1 MTPEPDEDAAL
12 SQSLRAS
19 RQLHD
24 APETVIQRALQIF
37 QTRAAPLATAAA
49 AAPASGLLKRL
60 AATLSFDSAGLS
72 AVAAGLRA
80 TASSSA
86 ATRQLL
92 YATEGRDVDLR
103 LTTTDDGASFV
114 VSGQVLGP
122 DVSGVA
128 VLSWAGGEAT
138 AAWNELAEFRFDP
151 VGPGLCQLTLRADG
165 WELLLPPLHLRQGD

>member
-1 MTPEPDEDAAL
+1 MNLEPDEDTTL

-37 QTRAAPLATAAA
+37 QARAAPAAA
-49 AAPASGLLKRL
+49 AAPASGLLQRL
-60 AATLSFDSAGLS
+60 AATLTFDSAGLS

-128 VLSWAGGEAT
+128 VLSWLGGEAT

-151 VGPGLCQLTLRADG
+151 VGPGSCQLTLRADG